1 MASGYVPQIDKMA
14 GMTPTERREFCDT
27 PEIAADASS
36 IKPPSTTAK
45 YDSNVSMN
53 TYPAVDGK
61 GAEQAKGPADM
72 EGLTVVW
79 TKKWLIAAYAAIMLI
94 SFVNSLQQQTNFS
107 WRPYVTSAFMM
118 HGLTAITDIVANIV
132 GGVSK
137 LPLAKFIDIVGR
149 PHGFLLCL
157 MFIVASL
164 ILMALC
170 QNVQTFCAA
179 QVIYWTGMNGVDYI
193 FNIFIADTAL
203 MQNRLIWM
211 AFTGF
216 PYVVNTFA
224 GPKLGETWLNHSTW
238 RWGYGSFAI
247 MTPVFSISFWLVF
260 WLMGRRARKMGV
272 ISREPSGRTIWQSIK
287 HWCTEFDVIGV
298 ILITGGFSLLLL
310 PWPLAVYQKDGFGS
324 PMFICMVSFGICLIL
339 LFVAWERY
347 YASHALF
354 PYYLMKNRSIIAACL
369 LGCNSWIAFY
379 SYRMMY
385 SSYLQVVFQLSVSKA
400 GYITNIFNIVSCTW
414 AIIISFAMKYT
425 DTYKWGAVIA
435 VPIQLL
441 MTGLLIYLR
450 TPDSPI
456 AILILVEV
464 LGAMASAMLY
474 NVEQVAIMMAVPHD
488 QVAVAIALLNLV
500 TAVGG
505 AIGQSVSGTLW
516 AQIVPK
522 RLVEYLPEESKH
534 LAPKIYGDI
543 TTQLALPW
551 GSPERQAVVHAFGD
565 AQKIMVLMGTCAFV
579 PCFIWVA
586 MLENQRMSERKARK
600 GLQA

>member
-1 MASGYVPQIDKMA
+1 MKKLNMRSTSDRRYTMASGYVPQIDKMA

-36 IKPPSTTAK
+36 VKPPSTTAK

-53 TYPAVDGK
+53 TYPAVDSE

-272 ISREPSGRTIWQSIK
+272 ISREPSGRTVWQSTK
-287 HWCTEFDVIGV
+287 HWCTEFDGK
-298 ILITGGFSLLLL
+298 L
-310 PWPLAVYQKDGFGS
+310 
-324 PMFICMVSFGICLIL
+324 
-339 LFVAWERY
+339 
-347 YASHALF
+347 
-354 PYYLMKNRSIIAACL
+354 
-369 LGCNSWIAFY
+369 NSQTS

-435 VPIQLL
+435 VPTQLL

-543 TTQLALPW
+543 TTQLSLPW